1 LFDAQKL
8 TFAFIV
14 ARGTKEGRFMG
25 QEKTCKLLLGK
36 KLTEGKALLESE
48 ELIFRGKDLRLK
60 IPFRQMT
67 AIQAKDGWLRLK
79 FSAGAAAFEL
89 GEHAAKWAEKI
100 RNPKS
105 LIDKLGVKPEHRISV
120 LGVRGEE
127 FRRDLQSRTGN
138 VSDGKVAP
146 DSDIIFLGADVPADL
161 DRMGALRESLRPNGA
176 IWVIYPKGQKHIT
189 EAGVFA
195 AGKQAGLVDVKVA
208 SFSPTHT
215 ALKFVIPVDRR

>member
-1 LFDAQKL
+1 
-8 TFAFIV
+8 
-14 ARGTKEGRFMG
+14 MG

-36 KLTEGKALLESE
+36 KLTEGKAFLESE

-60 IPFRQMT
+60 IPFRQMS
-67 AIQAKDGWLRLK
+67 AIQAKDGWLRVK
-79 FSAGAAAFEL
+79 FSEGAAAFEL
-89 GEHAAKWAEKI
+89 GGHAAKWAEKI

-105 LIDKLGVKPEHRISV
+105 LIDKVGVKPEHCISV

-138 VSDGKVAP
+138 ISYGKVAP
-146 DSDIIFLGADVPADL
+146 DSDIIFLGADAPADL
-161 DRMGALRESLRPNGA
+161 ERMRALRDSLRPNGA
-176 IWVIYPKGQKHIT
+176 IWVIYPKGQKHMT

-215 ALKFVIPVDRR
+215 ALKFVIPVDRRPRRLDAV

>member
-1 LFDAQKL
+1 
-8 TFAFIV
+8 
-14 ARGTKEGRFMG
+14 MG
-25 QEKTCKLLLGK
+25 QEKTCKLRLGK

-60 IPFRQMT
+60 IPFRQMS
-67 AIQAKDGWLRLK
+67 AIEAKDGWLRLN
-79 FSAGAAAFEL
+79 FSEGAAAFEL
-89 GEHAAKWAEKI
+89 GGHAAKWAEKI

-105 LIDKLGVKPEHRISV
+105 LIDKLGIKPEHLVSV
-120 LGVRGEE
+120 LGVRDDA

-138 VSDGKVAP
+138 ATDEKVAP
-146 DSDIIFLGADVPADL
+146 DSDMIFLAADKTDDL
-161 DRMGALRESLRPNGA
+161 NRMRALQASLKSNGA
-176 IWVIYPKGQKHIT
+176 IWVVYPKGQKHIT
-189 EAGVFA
+189 EAGVLA

>member
-1 LFDAQKL
+1 M
-8 TFAFIV
+8 
-14 ARGTKEGRFMG
+14 EGRFMG
-25 QEKTCKLLLGK
+25 QEKTCKLRLGR

-60 IPFRQMT
+60 IPFRQMSS
-67 AIQAKDGWLRLK
+67 IEAKDGWLRLN
-79 FSAGAAAFEL
+79 FSEGAAAFEL
-89 GEHAAKWAEKI
+89 GGHAAKWAEKI

-105 LIDKLGVKPEHRISV
+105 LIDKLGVKPEHRVSV

-146 DSDIIFLGADVPADL
+146 DSDIIFLGADAPADL
-161 DRMGALRESLRPNGA
+161 DRMGALQASLKPNGA

-189 EAGVFA
+189 EGGVFA